1 MLYATRTG
9 TCFLAAACFTV
20 FRTWRIVAVDG
31 LPTPDLDDFLAVTA
45 GKEDG
50 ESVRLRIETLEG
62 KVRVVTL
69 ETDLHY
75 WPTQELRRTGEG
87 WVRRRL

>member
-1 MLYATRTG
+1 M
-9 TCFLAAACFTV
+9 
-20 FRTWRIVAVDG
+20 DG
-31 LPTPDLDDFLAVTA
+31 RPTPDLDAFLSVTS

-50 ESVRLRIETLEG
+50 ESVRLRIETLDG

-75 WPTQELRRTGEG
+75 WRTQELRRTAEG
-87 WVRRRL
+87 WVRQQL